1 MLNPAQLPDSYY
13 EPSQRQYWFI
23 PNGSGGHVSVNDAGV
38 KRYLKSL
45 GFSGKADDGQFL
57 SPLEATVLVLQQQ
70 HELAYAGP
78 LAGYHAGIHKIQG
91 SNILVTTSPALIIPA
106 AGGWPVLS
114 KLLGNLLIDDGI
126 NQEAYFFGWH
136 KVTAE
141 ALRNG
146 RRRPSQALVLA
157 GPAGCGKSLVQNLTT
172 VLLGGRCAK
181 PYQYMTGGTGFN
193 RDLFTAEHLM
203 VEDEVPSA
211 EYRSRRNFGTHIKG
225 VTVNVTQRMH
235 QKFRDALTLEPFWRL
250 TISVNDEP
258 ENLMVLPPID
268 DSIGDKIILLKCVK
282 KPMPMP
288 ANTDEQKQRF
298 FDTLVAEL
306 PAFLHWLD
314 EWQIPE
320 ELRDE
325 RYGITSFHH
334 PELLRAID
342 DLAPETR
349 LLGLIDDELFALG
362 PGSAGPWTGTA
373 RQLVKKLTSA
383 DFADSREARRLF
395 SYNTACGTYLAR
407 LEQKYPPRVGSR
419 TKRATATG
427 RSTRRT
433 TGQRRTNRRRKTRL
447 PKTSPRP
454 FHPGGLRERLAG
466 VEGRRV
472 WASVWKLLAAMS
484 DSTHGTEQLPAL
496 VACLL
501 ASTREEEGLIDA
513 LCFTVLQGD
522 WSNAAQH
529 AEALASLRGL
539 HALSHRVAAPDR
551 QGNCVK

>member
-1 MLNPAQLPDSYY
+1 M
-13 EPSQRQYWFI
+13 
-23 PNGSGGHVSVNDAGV
+23 
-38 KRYLKSL
+38 
-45 GFSGKADDGQFL
+45 
-57 SPLEATVLVLQQQ
+57 
-70 HELAYAGP
+70 
-78 LAGYHAGIHKIQG
+78 
-91 SNILVTTSPALIIPA
+91 
-106 AGGWPVLS
+106 LS
-114 KLLGNLLIDDGI
+114 KLLDNLLIDGEI
-126 NQEAYFFGWH
+126 NQEAYFFGWQ

-146 RRRPSQALVLA
+146 HRRPSQALVFA

-181 PYQYMTGGTGFN
+181 PYQFMTGGTGFN

-268 DSIGDKIILLKCVK
+268 DSIADKIILLKGVK

-288 ANTDEQKQRF
+288 AATDAQKQRF
-298 FDTLVAEL
+298 WETLVAEL
-306 PAFLHWLD
+306 PAFLFWLN

-325 RYGITSFHH
+325 RYGIAAFHH

-349 LLGLIDDELFALG
+349 LLGLVDDELFTLG

-373 RQLVKKLTSA
+373 RQLEKKLVEA
-383 DFADSREARRLF
+383 DFASAREARRLLSF
-395 SYNTACGTYLAR
+395 NTACGTYLAR
-407 LEQKYPPRVGSR
+407 LERRFPARVGSR
-419 TKRATATG
+419 TKKGYRFWTINPPDDGPELDGTA
-427 RSTRRT
+427 
-433 TGQRRTNRRRKTRL
+433 
-447 PKTSPRP
+447 
-454 FHPGGLRERLAG
+454 
-466 VEGRRV
+466 EGEG
-472 WASVWKLLAAMS
+472 AAE
-484 DSTHGTEQLPAL
+484 D
-496 VACLL
+496 
-501 ASTREEEGLIDA
+501 
-513 LCFTVLQGD
+513 
-522 WSNAAQH
+522 
-529 AEALASLRGL
+529 
-539 HALSHRVAAPDR
+539 
-551 QGNCVK
+551 